1 MTEFKF
7 LDTLR
12 FVAGRF
18 IYSFNKTKTS
28 LSKNVPK
35 LKGKK
40 LKRGGFLKKA
50 RKRKTLRQ
58 ERHGGF
64 FFKKLFKA

>member
-1 MTEFKF
+1 
-7 LDTLR
+7 
-12 FVAGRF
+12 
-18 IYSFNKTKTS
+18 
-28 LSKNVPK
+28 